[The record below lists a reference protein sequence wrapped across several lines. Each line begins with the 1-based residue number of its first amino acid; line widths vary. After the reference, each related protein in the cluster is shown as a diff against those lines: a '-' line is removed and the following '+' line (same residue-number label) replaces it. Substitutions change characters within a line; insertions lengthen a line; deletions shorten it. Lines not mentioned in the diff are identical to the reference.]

1 MSKIHRSA
9 VLVAASLAL
18 AAAGA
23 STASADA
30 VAPTVCDGSLSNVVV
45 GDVSVPYG
53 TDCTL
58 TNVLVDGSVTTEP
71 DAGAVSLR
79 STVVTGDVA
88 TQSLR
93 LELRGAIIGGDLSAT
108 DTAEGIAVT
117 RSAVSGTASFV
128 NTATELK
135 IGDLDSFAN
144 GNVFGGSLSIATT
157 FGPATV
163 GSNAVVGNLLVRD
176 GRAKATVGRNLV
188 GGALDCS
195 GSVPAPTGSA
205 NLAGSKL
212 GQCAAL

>member
-18 AAAGA
+18 AAVGA

-30 VAPTVCDGSLSNVVV
+30 VAPTVCDGALSNVVV

-58 TNVLVDGSVTTEP
+58 ENVLVDGSITTEP

-79 STVVTGDVA
+79 STVVTGDVT

-93 LELRGAIIGGDLSAT
+93 LELRGAVVGGDLSAT
-108 DTAEGIAVT
+108 DTADGVAVT
-117 RSAVSGTASFV
+117 RSAVSGAASFL
-128 NTATELK
+128 NTSTGLK

-144 GNVFGGSLSIATT
+144 GNVFGGTLSIATT
-157 FGPATV
+157 FGPATI
-163 GSNAVVGNLLVRD
+163 GSNAVVGDLLVRG
-176 GRAKATVGRNLV
+176 GRAAATVRRNLV

-195 GSVPAPTGSA
+195 GGVPAPTGSA